1 MSRHCLYCAKELPKG
16 STNNFCSKECWT
28 EYKKLKA
35 MDVGTDKQA
44 TVLLKRSELAE
55 ASEQDGAAVAAGAAV
70 GMQEDVSAMEADGS
84 QHDNSAPES
93 SRGDGIFEDVNA
105 RAQSPFEAAG
115 AVQKKSKTDSTS
127 ISERLTNLEI
137 LLNEK
142 LGQAGG
148 DAKGLLTEVTRRL
161 DELHSRLN
169 KVEIDLEKADTF
181 LRTVDKFEDRLR
193 RLERELQT
201 VKGAS
206 DASRPKGFF
215 ARLFS

>member
-55 ASEQDGAAVAAGAAV
+55 ASEQDGTEGFAESFAAA
-70 GMQEDVSAMEADGS
+70 DSYPVSADGDEPEAPPARS
-84 QHDNSAPES
+84 
-93 SRGDGIFEDVNA
+93 DGIFEDVASSA
-105 RAQSPFEAAG
+105 RSPFEAAG
-115 AVQKKSKTDSTS
+115 AVPRKASTESTS

-148 DAKGLLTEVTRRL
+148 DAKGLLTEITRRL
-161 DELHSRLN
+161 DEMNTRQSKL
-169 KVEIDLEKADTF
+169 EMDMEKADTF

-193 RLERELQT
+193 RLEREIQSVKSSTDT
-201 VKGAS
+201 V
-206 DASRPKGFF
+206 RPKGFF